1 MCVNFSSV
9 YHDFNFK
16 KFLGQKVTEL
26 SSEFEFLQLL
36 VTRKPSLLKRPFLVK
51 KRAVINVY
59 SGILP
64 QFLFEKHLKSQFR
77 GR

>member
-36 VTRKPSLLKRPFLVK
+36 VTSKPS
-51 KRAVINVY
+51 
-59 SGILP
+59 
-64 QFLFEKHLKSQFR
+64 
-77 GR
+77 